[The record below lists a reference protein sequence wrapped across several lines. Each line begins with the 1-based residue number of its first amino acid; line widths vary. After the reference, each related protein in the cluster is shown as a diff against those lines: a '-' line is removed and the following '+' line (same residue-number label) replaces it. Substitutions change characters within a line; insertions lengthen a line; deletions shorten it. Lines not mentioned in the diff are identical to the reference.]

1 MPGLWPGGI
10 PSHIRPHHTADL
22 SFDEI
27 KEEVK
32 GWLLFESWVSRAHA
46 GVAESE
52 DEDYELRQRRALV
65 DRWAAA
71 TQEFRDSFQE
81 RAPIGLPGTETKNF
95 PSDPDEG
102 LRYPPEA
109 LERMFNPSQPGHN
122 GGVISLAPVDVAHPV
137 NQARWVKFLILLYRY
152 DFGSGHC
159 LDNDYTFS
167 VASLN
172 PATTTT
178 ASFDDFVP
186 WLFLES
192 ALFSDEEGLRT
203 GRLAIV
209 DYDINGT
216 VKDLVLRRP
225 FNMHQPYQNL
235 FHNGQSISDVS
246 QGLGGGNFHNQPTK
260 SLEASI
266 FRVHS
271 DNGIKAVLA
280 PEYANEIRAHDI
292 YEFEPFSQLAS
303 SDGIF
308 QDAIR
313 MKLTQNLDPK
323 PLPLVERTNSL
334 PIEQFTSLYIDPELL
349 DYHLLWCPKGK
360 YNQHDGDKPHI
371 KVHCTVDVYSSSTIP
386 KEEFDV
392 CFNLV
397 EQTSADAYRASS
409 SGWSAARK
417 RKEMRLPDM
426 KYLIHRRSRSG
437 SPEVTIA
444 DGISFQRGEI
454 LAFLSFM
461 VTYEDGKEVIYCYE
475 VHVAPKAQRLG
486 IGMHLMMLL
495 RSIGLKIGLE
505 KAMLTCFRSNHRAL
519 RFYKSIGYKVDEN
532 SPRSIR
538 LRTGEVEPDYYIM
551 SESLKQKVDTRE

>member
-1 MPGLWPGGI
+1 MP
-10 PSHIRPHHTADL
+10 A
-22 SFDEI
+22 
-27 KEEVK
+27 VK
-32 GWLLFESWVSRAHA
+32 KGRVTKPKAKQSS
-46 GVAESE
+46 
-52 DEDYELRQRRALV
+52 QRKSTRRSLTGKAI
-65 DRWAAA
+65 DD
-71 TQEFRDSFQE
+71 QNKDS
-81 RAPIGLPGTETKNF
+81 K
-95 PSDPDEG
+95 
-102 LRYPPEA
+102 
-109 LERMFNPSQPGHN
+109 
-122 GGVISLAPVDVAHPV
+122 
-137 NQARWVKFLILLYRY
+137 
-152 DFGSGHC
+152 
-159 LDNDYTFS
+159 
-167 VASLN
+167 
-172 PATTTT
+172 
-178 ASFDDFVP
+178 
-186 WLFLES
+186 
-192 ALFSDEEGLRT
+192 
-203 GRLAIV
+203 
-209 DYDINGT
+209 
-216 VKDLVLRRP
+216 
-225 FNMHQPYQNL
+225 
-235 FHNGQSISDVS
+235 SI
-246 QGLGGGNFHNQPTK
+246 
-260 SLEASI
+260 
-266 FRVHS
+266 
-271 DNGIKAVLA
+271 
-280 PEYANEIRAHDI
+280 
-292 YEFEPFSQLAS
+292 
-303 SDGIF
+303 
-308 QDAIR
+308 
-313 MKLTQNLDPK
+313 
-323 PLPLVERTNSL
+323 PLVERTNSL

-349 DYHLLWCPKGK
+349 DYNLLWCPKGIYK
-360 YNQHDGDKPHI
+360 QHDGDKPHI

-475 VHVAPKAQRLG
+475 VHVAPKAQGLG

-551 SESLKQKVDTRE
+551 SESLKQKSTQENDDG